1 MIYFHFRD
9 AAYLRDVVSKVQI
22 IERYA
27 NFRVVFFVYMGSPTF
42 TPTSTNP
49 YILVHFIFEIRF
61 FRFERVCFPHDF
73 PIFLIFAV
81 NLKEIE
87 RLKQGEYE
95 KENDQHAPG
104 IGDAGSNSWTDDIL
118 HK

>member
-27 NFRVVFFVYMGSPTF
+27 NFRVVFFVYMDSPTF
-42 TPTSTNP
+42 TTTSINP

-73 PIFLIFAV
+73 PIFLIFANNLTQLSQIV
-81 NLKEIE
+81 GVKELKE
-87 RLKQGEYE
+87 LW
-95 KENDQHAPG
+95 
-104 IGDAGSNSWTDDIL
+104 S
-118 HK
+118 